1 MPNLVVSQFQA
12 EDYPAALKALGQ
24 MAEAVVDRP
33 LEMGR
38 MYAAYGPAYTIRI
51 DGEIAAT
58 LGVLI
63 PWDGH
68 GDCWAVFTPLGFR
81 HGALIHRQIVRF
93 LRRLIRDYKLMRLQS
108 DVIADYQK
116 GINLVEH
123 LGFHLEGLMPH
134 FGPHG
139 ETFARYAW
147 LNPNRLTP
155 RITATDERDERAGV
169 TTEDGRFIPAI
180 SGGYGGETVALIM
193 IAVTVAAAAASAYA
207 TYSASQAQEQ
217 AYKYNAKEAERQAEI
232 AAQQTKFAAQ
242 QQAERDRRTR
252 AAARA
257 IQGTSGVEVGEGSS
271 LLVDLDSAK
280 QAELNYQ
287 AIRYQGEAQ
296 VRALQSQATLDR
308 FQGATAA
315 RQGLIGAGAS
325 LLGGAASAGGSY
337 AKLPSSSTPKTITVP
352 SDSYS
357 YGYM

>member
-1 MPNLVVSQFQA
+1 MPKLVVSQFQA
-12 EDYPAALKALGQ
+12 EDYPAALRAMGQ

-38 MYAAYGPAYTIRI
+38 MYAAYGPSYTVRI

-68 GDCWAVFTPLGFR
+68 GDCWAVLTPLGFR
-81 HGALIHRQIVRF
+81 HGALIHRQVIRF
-93 LRRLIRDYKLMRLQS
+93 LRRLIRDYKLVRLQA
-108 DVIADYQK
+108 DVIADYRA
-116 GINLVEH
+116 GVRWVEH

-147 LNPNRLTP
+147 LNPNRLAP
-155 RITATDERDERAGV
+155 RTTATAVRDDLAGV

-217 AYKYNAKEAERQAEI
+217 AYKYNAAEAERQAEM
-232 AAQQTKFAAQ
+232 ADQATRFRAQ
-242 QQAERDRRTR
+242 QQAEADRRTR
-252 AAARA
+252 AKARA
-257 IQGTSGVEVGEGSS
+257 IGSTSGVDVGEGSS

-296 VRALQSQATLDR
+296 VRSLQSQATLDR
-308 FQGATAA
+308 FQGRTAA

-325 LLGGAASAGGSY
+325 LLGGAADAYKGY
-337 AKLPSSSTPKTITVP
+337 ASTPKTITVP
-352 SDSYS
+352 SSSIYAD
-357 YGYM
+357 G